1 MKYKR
6 GVVISVLIPT
16 KNRGVSITETLD
28 SLKKQTFKKFEL
40 VVVDGGS
47 VDDTEKIVKQYD
59 KFFPVQFYVQAGGL
73 VHQMNVAWQ
82 KANGRY
88 VVRTDDDAIFDINWL
103 REVVAT
109 FEMDKKIG
117 GVTGPSLVPAARQ
130 KSRDLFFYQNKLK
143 KGNFF
148 WRLIG
153 KIYYDYFM
161 EGEPTRVSHWFK
173 SGAFAIGS
181 NYKACLRYD
190 TSFEVDDLQACNW
203 AAKKSLMNKIGGYDP
218 IYLGIGEYHE
228 PDAAQKIMK
237 LGYKLYFNPKAI
249 VYHKPSKEGFFK
261 ERPNA
266 FGRALNFVNFY
277 FRHIKPDTLDK
288 QIRFISY
295 LVFIN
300 LFWIYKGITMK
311 QFNQLGSIFG
321 SVKGIWINTIGAKSL
336 DD

>member
-1 MKYKR
+1 MIK
-6 GVVISVLIPT
+6 VAPVISVLIPT
-16 KNRGVSITETLD
+16 KNRGASIVETLD
-28 SLKKQTFKKFEL
+28 SLKKQTLERFEL

-47 VDDTEKIVKQYD
+47 TDNTAAVVKKYSKYFRV
-59 KFFPVQFYVQAGGL
+59 KFHTQTGGL
-73 VHQMNVAWQ
+73 ARQMNVAWQ
-82 KANGRY
+82 KASGKY
-88 VVRTDDDAIFDINWL
+88 IVRTDDDAVFDKDWL
-103 REVVAT
+103 KEIVTT
-109 FEMDKKIG
+109 FESDKKIG
-117 GVTGPSLVPAARQ
+117 GVTGPSLVPVDRQ

-143 KGNFF
+143 KGNLL

-161 EGEPTRVSHWFK
+161 EGEPMRVSHWFK

-181 NYKACLRYD
+181 NYKTCLKYKKP
-190 TSFEVDDLQACNW
+190 FEVDDLQACNW
-203 AAKKSLMNKIGGYDP
+203 AARRNLMKRIGGYDP
-218 IYLGIGEYHE
+218 TYVGIGEYHE

-288 QIRFISY
+288 KIRFVSY
-295 LVFIN
+295 LIFLN

-311 QFNQLGSIFG
+311 QLNQFG
-321 SVKGIWINTIGAKSL
+321 SVIGSIKGVWINTLGTRVK
-336 DD
+336 